1 MLGRHKQKQTCAQR
15 RDGNHSVAP
24 APAGHKEQFAPDVLA
39 KRPAG
44 QRAHGVYC
52 ESVVWPAKQ
61 AEQPL
66 YCVWL
71 YTVSSMLLSSKQYQT
86 DGQDKRQRKVRANER
101 QGARTRA
108 MIHIRLVEP
117 LVIPDVKGFIRR
129 TFVQSRTE
137 FDSQISSQP
146 VDV

>member
-1 MLGRHKQKQTCAQR
+1 
-15 RDGNHSVAP
+15 
-24 APAGHKEQFAPDVLA
+24 
-39 KRPAG
+39 
-44 QRAHGVYC
+44 
-52 ESVVWPAKQ
+52 
-61 AEQPL
+61 
-66 YCVWL
+66 
-71 YTVSSMLLSSKQYQT
+71 MLLSSKQYQT
-86 DGQDKRQRKVRANER
+86 DGQDERQRKVRANVSANER

-137 FDSQISSQP
+137 FDSQISSQS